1 MMWTMVRA
9 VGQRSRVGSGCVP
22 GAVSGALRVH
32 GSSLILDIGDEA
44 ALVVCPVGDD
54 LDPAVRESHPVLACH
69 NAILVLDFLLGK
81 ICSGISVL

>member
-1 MMWTMVRA
+1 MWTMVRT
-9 VGQRSRVGSGCVP
+9 VGQRSRVMGSGCVP
-22 GAVSGALRVH
+22 RAVSGALRVH
-32 GSSLILDIGDEA
+32 GSSLILDISDEA